1 MALVYFDSSAFVKL
15 LAQQAGSELAAQ
27 LWDGCD
33 AAVASRLAFSEVRA
47 ALAAAA
53 DNRDLDE
60 ADLDDIEQA
69 WDSYWAATR
78 PVELTAAVERHAGQ
92 LAGTH
97 ALSGAEA
104 IHLASAL
111 AIGDPDLVLA
121 TWDGRLHAGAQAAGL
136 NTAPAQ
142 LDTPISAVPNV
153 ESEREALR
161 LEPGRRARHV
171 AAMRARLVE
180 VSLDLYDRQGF
191 SATTIDQIAAA
202 AKVHRST
209 FFRYFESKEGV
220 LLAPLAR
227 WHRWFLDALGARP
240 AGEPLVCSVAV
251 VCTEGEWPAVE
262 RAKLQKIRRIVN
274 ADPLLRAAVDGQ
286 MSPAFTPLLVERL
299 RAMSPGTD
307 DGEVAVVSSLAVMW
321 STAAFSRLIE
331 HGGDLRTHFAEVI
344 DATRKVALEIRPPAE
359 PDRSQRP
366 WRRSRPLSPPSL
378 PLGRRPAGP

>member
-1 MALVYFDSSAFVKL
+1 VALVYFDSSAFIKL
-15 LAQQAGSELAAQ
+15 LAEEAGSELAAQ

-33 AAVASRLAFSEVRA
+33 AAVASRLAYSEVRA
-47 ALAAAA
+47 ALAAAVS
-53 DNRDLDE
+53 NRDLDQ
-60 ADLDDIEQA
+60 ADLDEVEQV

-92 LAGTH
+92 LAATH
-97 ALSGAEA
+97 ALRTSEA

-111 AIGDPDLVLA
+111 AIGDPDLILA
-121 TWDGRLHAGAQAAGL
+121 AWDRRLHAGAQAAGL

-142 LDTPISAVPNV
+142 LDTPIPAAPDVRP
-153 ESEREALR
+153 EREAVPS
-161 LEPGRRARHV
+161 EHGRRARHV

-240 AGEPLVCSVAV
+240 AGEPLVRSVAV
-251 VCTEGEWPAVE
+251 VCTEGEWPAVD
-262 RAKLQKIRRIVN
+262 RAQLQKIRAIVN
-274 ADPLLRAAVDGQ
+274 ADPLLRLAVDGQ
-286 MSPAFTPLLVERL
+286 LSPAFAPLLVERL
-299 RAMSPGTD
+299 RAMNPGAD
-307 DGEVAVVSSLAVMW
+307 DGEAAVVSSLAVMW

-344 DATRKVALEIRPPAE
+344 AATRKVALETP
-359 PDRSQRP
+359 
-366 WRRSRPLSPPSL
+366 
-378 PLGRRPAGP
+378 